1 VILFPLP
8 GWRGIARGAALSAGL
23 AFAGITYAID
33 LIGAYRLAL
42 AADATYLAARAN
54 FEAAREAL
62 PLARAGLLPQIS
74 ASVARGHN
82 NTDQTSQGP
91 VPGQSLTRH
100 FDYPSL
106 SASLNLRQPL
116 IRMSNVASFFSAEAQ
131 VAVAE
136 ATLAQDAQAMALRV
150 AGAYFE
156 TLVAREKLQSITVQK
171 EAYAGQLAAAER
183 ALAAGFATR
192 TDIDDTKTR
201 LDIAAAQEIEA
212 RHALDVAERV
222 LGGLLNQRIQS
233 ATLARIDGVRLPLD
247 MPRPNDVDAW
257 IARAEGR
264 NPELQALRSAVE
276 VAERE
281 LDKGRAAHLPTLD
294 LVASR
299 SKSDSDSN
307 NTIGSKFLTSSIGVQ
322 LSVPIYAG
330 GQIDSGVRQARANM
344 EKARHQLEA
353 GRRQVGIAVAREF
366 GAIEHGV
373 THVRALEQALRS
385 AEQAV
390 LSSRKGLQ
398 AGTRSSVD
406 VLNALQQVSATRHEL
421 AKARYTYAFN
431 RLKLKSA
438 AGVLGEEDF
447 VEVNG
452 WLTHSVAALE
462 R

>member
-1 VILFPLP
+1 MIFLALAGLRAIP
-8 GWRGIARGAALSAGL
+8 RGAPLLAGL
-23 AFAGITYAID
+23 AFAVNTHAID
-33 LIGAYRLAL
+33 LVGAYRLAL
-42 AADATYLAARAN
+42 AADATYLAARASAQ
-54 FEAAREAL
+54 AAREAL
-62 PLARAGLLPQIS
+62 PQARASLLPQIS
-74 ASVARGHN
+74 ASVARGRN
-82 NTDQTSQGP
+82 STDQTTQGP
-91 VPGQSLTRH
+91 VPDQTVTRH
-100 FDYPSL
+100 FDYPST

-116 IRMSNVASFFSAEAQ
+116 VRLGNVASYFSAEAQ

-150 AGAYFE
+150 AGTYFE
-156 TLVAREKLQSITVQK
+156 TLVAREKLQSITNQK

-183 ALAAGFATR
+183 SFAAGFATR
-192 TDIDDTKTR
+192 TDIDETRTR

-212 RHALDVAERV
+212 RHAMGAAERA

-233 ATLARIDGVRLPLD
+233 EALARIDAERLPLD
-247 MPRPNDVDAW
+247 MPRPNDLDSW
-257 IARAEGR
+257 IARAEEK
-264 NPELQALRSAVE
+264 NPELQALRLSIE

-322 LSVPIYAG
+322 LSIPIYAG

-344 EKARHQLEA
+344 EKARHQYEA
-353 GRRQVGIAVAREF
+353 GRRQVGVAVAREF

-373 THVRALEQALRS
+373 AHVRALEQAQRS

-390 LSSRKGLQ
+390 LSSRKGVQ

-406 VLNALQQVSATRHEL
+406 VLNALQQVSATGHEL
-421 AKARYTYAFN
+421 AKARYTYAFS

-447 VEVNG
+447 VEING
-452 WLTHSVAALE
+452 WLKH
-462 R
+462 

>member
-1 VILFPLP
+1 MECFSLSWVVAL
-8 GWRGIARGAALSAGL
+8 ARSVVVLAGL
-23 AFAGITYAID
+23 AFAGSAQAID

-42 AADATYLAARAN
+42 AADATYLAARATA
-54 FEAAREAL
+54 EAAREAL
-62 PLARAGLLPQIS
+62 PQARAGLLPQIS
-74 ASVARGHN
+74 ASAARSRN
-82 NTDQTSQGP
+82 NTDQTSQGA
-91 VPGQSLTRH
+91 VPGETVTRH
-100 FDYPSL
+100 FDYPST

-116 IRMSNVASFFSAEAQ
+116 VRLSNVASFFSAEAQ

-156 TLVAREKLQSITVQK
+156 TLVAREKLQSITIQK
-171 EAYAGQLAAAER
+171 EAYSGQLAAAER
-183 ALAAGFATR
+183 SLAAGFATR
-192 TDIDDTKTR
+192 TDIDETKTR

-212 RHALDVAERV
+212 RHALGVAERV
-222 LGGLLNQRIQS
+222 LGGLLNQRIQPE
-233 ATLARIDGVRLPLD
+233 ALARIDAERLPLD
-247 MPRPNDVDAW
+247 VPRPNDLDTW
-257 IARAEGR
+257 IARAEAK
-264 NPELQALRSAVE
+264 NPELQALRSSIE

-281 LDKGRAAHLPTLD
+281 FDKGRAAHLPTLD

-299 SKSDSDSN
+299 SKSDSDTN

-322 LSVPIYAG
+322 LSIPIFAG
-330 GQIDSGVRQARANM
+330 GQIDSGVRQARANL
-344 EKARHQLEA
+344 EKARQQFEA
-353 GRRQVGIAVAREF
+353 ARRQVGVAVAREF

-373 THVRALEQALRS
+373 AHVRALEQAHRS

-390 LSSRKGLQ
+390 LSSRKGIQ
-398 AGTRSSVD
+398 AGTRSTID

-421 AKARYTYAFN
+421 AKVRYTYAFN

-452 WLTHSVAALE
+452 WLTHSVVALE